1 MDKLILHLIDHP
13 DTPNLRVAWRW
24 LADTAASK
32 GKTEGTAQPEA
43 GTTTL
48 DDFARIYREQFA
60 QKEIIA
66 IISGQYLTY
75 TRVAV
80 TVKNQRQMLQALP
93 FLVEE
98 QVIGNIEDMHIAT
111 PERIAGDSIRIAII
125 DKALLEKYRLLFAS
139 LGLAV
144 ATIFSLPD
152 ILPVAAN
159 ELHMLFHGHL
169 IYVKGGEHCFECD
182 DDSLDAMLDLLKLE
196 GITTVLLSLD
206 EQDKHVQSLANRIR
220 VRLST
225 EALEV
230 RISPVSSDLLASL
243 LAASPVD
250 FSGSLNIL
258 QGEFSSGSPAS
269 QALIRY
275 LPVAWMVFLCLC
287 LQIGFNLASGF
298 YFHRYA
304 NRIETNLSARYLAL
318 FPEESR
324 VVDLG
329 AQLKGKLSE
338 SHFAAKNRAFRE
350 VFATAI
356 SVMNKTGN
364 MKDIHLKQFR
374 YDEDSGEL
382 KMGLDLGSVALLD
395 RIKQGLVEMNYVVDI
410 VSANQE
416 GDSIKAT
423 LSIKHS

>member
-1 MDKLILHLIDHP
+1 
-13 DTPNLRVAWRW
+13 
-24 LADTAASK
+24 
-32 GKTEGTAQPEA
+32 
-43 GTTTL
+43 
-48 DDFARIYREQFA
+48 
-60 QKEIIA
+60 
-66 IISGQYLTY
+66 
-75 TRVAV
+75 
-80 TVKNQRQMLQALP
+80 
-93 FLVEE
+93 
-98 QVIGNIEDMHIAT
+98 
-111 PERIAGDSIRIAII
+111 
-125 DKALLEKYRLLFAS
+125 
-139 LGLAV
+139 
-144 ATIFSLPD
+144 
-152 ILPVAAN
+152 
-159 ELHMLFHGHL
+159 
-169 IYVKGGEHCFECD
+169 
-182 DDSLDAMLDLLKLE
+182 MLDLLKLE

-206 EQDKHVQSLANRIR
+206 EQDKHAQSLANRIR

-230 RISPVSSDLLASL
+230 RISPVSGDLLAFL

-258 QGEFSSGSPAS
+258 QGEFSSSNLAN
-269 QALIRY
+269 QALLKY
-275 LPVAWMVFLCLC
+275 MPVMWMAFLCLC

-304 NRIETNLSARYLAL
+304 NRIESNLSARYLAL

-329 AQLKGKLSE
+329 AQLNGKLAA
-338 SHFAAKNRAFRE
+338 SHLAAKNRAFPE
-350 VFATAI
+350 VFVTAI

-364 MKDIHLKQFR
+364 MKDIHLKQFH

-395 RIKQGLVEMNYVVDI
+395 RIKQGLVEKNYVVDI

-416 GDSIKAT
+416 GDAIKAT